1 MKMLEDAEERH
12 KDKINQLEL
21 ELENKEA
28 FSQVEINEIQS
39 KSEEALAQ
47 LKNFY
52 ELEKERLERRL
63 QEEKDRA

>member
-52 ELEKERLERRL
+52 ELEKERLERRI

>member
-1 MKMLEDAEERH
+1 MLEDAEERH

-52 ELEKERLERRL
+52 ELEKERLERRI